1 MENGTLVPEG
11 SPSFKLHPYPIPRVF
26 ERCSNMGHM
35 ASASQ
40 WIVLARILRPQ
51 GRRGEVLADLFTDFP
66 QRFRQQPRVWL
77 APQGFAG
84 SPSSDLPQTAQAAV
98 ELSAPEKIPATPIP
112 SPRIAEV
119 ASHWLPVGRNAGRI
133 VLRFAGIDSIEQ
145 AAPLAGFEVL
155 VPLAERTPLDPGA
168 AYISDLIGCTVFD
181 RGQPLGAV
189 AAVHFPT
196 TPDGARRLDAA
207 APLLVLATPSGD
219 ELLVPFARAFLVELD
234 PAAKSIRMALPE
246 GLAEI
251 NLQPNRAAPEK

>member
-1 MENGTLVPEG
+1 MNPME
-11 SPSFKLHPYPIPRVF
+11 
-26 ERCSNMGHM
+26 
-35 ASASQ
+35 SASQ

-51 GRRGEVLADLFTDFP
+51 GRRGELLADLFTDFP
-66 QRFRQQPRVWL
+66 QRFRRQPRVWL
-77 APQGFAG
+77 APQGFADSPAAA
-84 SPSSDLPQTAQAAV
+84 SPSTETS
-98 ELSAPEKIPATPIP
+98 P
-112 SPRIAEV
+112 SIRPAEV
-119 ASHWLPVGRNAGRI
+119 ASHWLPVGRNASRI
-133 VLRFAGIDSIEQ
+133 VLRFASIDSIEQ

-155 VPLAERTPLDPGA
+155 VPLAERTPIDPGA

-196 TPDGARRLDAA
+196 TPDGARRLEDA
-207 APLLVLATPSGD
+207 APLLILATTSGD

-251 NLQPNRAAPEK
+251 NLQPNRGPNLKPNRAVPEK